1 MYPRPLK
8 AVRYIYTSTSRGG
21 EERREYVTVD
31 HHSTSYEPVVHPI
44 SIDYAEETGS
54 LIINFGVESEGV
66 EVLKSNALVIITLK
80 GGKVADIEIL
90 LDDPE
95 TVKRLA
101 KAFKPN
107 SNW

>member
-1 MYPRPLK
+1 
-8 AVRYIYTSTSRGG
+8 VRYIYTLTSRGG
-21 EERREYVTVD
+21 EERHEYVTVG

-44 SIDYAEETGS
+44 SAEEAGS
-54 LIINFGVESEGV
+54 LIINFGVEGEGV
-66 EVLKSNALVIITLK
+66 EVLKSDALVIITLK